1 MEITKQDKQ
10 LVERY
15 LADQLTG
22 TELDD
27 FHQRMQEDAA
37 FRSLVQLHSLLQLGI
52 EKSHEQHYKDLV
64 LSSIRYRKS
73 MIPMGLKL
81 IFFFLFVMLSA
92 SMLWFYLAPDTGSNK
107 PQFSFFQNKKSEPEN
122 AAPKPGKKK
131 TQVNEIPVAAGEPTQ
146 ADTSVAVVPAE
157 EENALKNDSGVN
169 LNAAETEDIV
179 VKKDEILISYRVP
192 ITHLSDGKDQDS
204 KEDLSGAVAEKL
216 NPSAGLP
223 DQDEASSSG
232 IQTEF
237 WVSPINYRG
246 YRLMNNKL
254 ILFGIEEPD
263 RVKLY
268 RMKDN
273 LYMNYQNSYYRL
285 YPSDDFSA
293 YQRIKEA
300 EVPLAIRSSK

>member
-1 MEITKQDKQ
+1 MEISKQDRQ
-10 LVERY
+10 LIDRY

-22 TELDD
+22 SDLDD
-27 FHQRMQEDAA
+27 FHHRMQHDAD

-52 EKSHEQHYKDLV
+52 EKSHEEHYKELV

-73 MIPMGLKL
+73 LVPMGLKL

-92 SMLWFYLAPDTGSNK
+92 SMLWFYLAPDTGRDK
-107 PQFSFFQNKKSEPEN
+107 PQFSFFQNKKSAPEN

-131 TQVNEIPVAAGEPTQ
+131 GQVNEVPTAASETKP
-146 ADTSVAVVPAE
+146 ADTLMAVVPSD
-157 EENALKNDSGVN
+157 EENVLINDSGVTMN
-169 LNAAETEDIV
+169 STEADDIV

-192 ITHLSDGKDQDS
+192 ITHLSDGKDQEA

-223 DQDEASSSG
+223 EQEEASASG
-232 IQTEF
+232 ILTEF

-263 RVKLY
+263 RVKLF

-285 YPSDDFSA
+285 YPSDDFSS